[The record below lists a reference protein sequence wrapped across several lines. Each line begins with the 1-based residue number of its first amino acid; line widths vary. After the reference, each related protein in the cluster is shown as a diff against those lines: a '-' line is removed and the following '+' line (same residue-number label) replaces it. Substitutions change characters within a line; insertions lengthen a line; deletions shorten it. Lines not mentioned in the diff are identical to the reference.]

1 MSIQRRLTRRRILA
15 TAAFAGGSAAGGL
28 AVPCLVFAQSKRA
41 IKFTLPW
48 VAEGSSLYTFV
59 AKGMGFWDKHGLDVD
74 IARGSGSV
82 SAAQAIGEGRFD
94 FGMTTP
100 SIAILQSIKG
110 LPTVG
115 LACCAYDATMGVC
128 VMNDGPIKTPKDL
141 EGRTMASVV
150 TPAITPFCRC
160 LPKRRVS
167 TYPRSRGSRST
178 TRCATGCCRKARWTR
193 SRALPAA

>member
-1 MSIQRRLTRRRILA
+1 
-15 TAAFAGGSAAGGL
+15 
-28 AVPCLVFAQSKRA
+28 
-41 IKFTLPW
+41 
-48 VAEGSSLYTFV
+48 
-59 AKGMGFWDKHGLDVD
+59 MGFWDKHGLDVD

-110 LPTVG
+110 LPTVA

-141 EGRTMASVV
+141 EGRTMASVE
-150 TPAITPFCRC
+150 TSGDYPF
-160 LPKRRVS
+160 LPLF
-167 TYPRSRGSRST
+167 
-178 TRCATGCCRKARWTR
+178 AENTR
-193 SRALPAA
+193 SHLSNPSPPQHDTQIPNPFLPEA